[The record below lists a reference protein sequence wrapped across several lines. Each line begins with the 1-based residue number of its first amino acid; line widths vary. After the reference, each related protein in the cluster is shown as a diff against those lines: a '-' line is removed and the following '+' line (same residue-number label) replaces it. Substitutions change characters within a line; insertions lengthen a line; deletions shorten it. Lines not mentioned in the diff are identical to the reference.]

1 MPACNT
7 REALRPEA
15 MTPPT
20 PDMIHTYMRYIRYIH
35 TCDTYIHIRCA
46 HVYIRCAAHMHVI
59 LHVKQ
64 MRCIHAYIKCNTY
77 IHMYIHQMR
86 YIQTCNCDIQIIH
99 QIQYDAMHTSIRY
112 DVDIHQIRYTH
123 VSTYTSDAIRKY
135 THQIRRCDTCTQ
147 TYSRHA
153 TYKRAPITHTS
164 VHWIRYIY
172 TYIAS
177 S

>member
-1 MPACNT
+1 MSMPACNT

-20 PDMIHTYMRYIRYIH
+20 PDMIHTYMRYTRYIH
-35 TCDTYIHIRCA
+35 RCDTYIHIRCA

-77 IHMYIHQMR
+77 IHMYIHQIR

-99 QIQYDAMHTSIRY
+99 QIRYDAMHTSIRH
-112 DVDIHQIRYTH
+112 DVGMHQIRYTH

-135 THQIRRCDTCTQ
+135 THQIRRCDTCIQ
-147 TYSRHA
+147 MLCIQIYSRHA
-153 TYKRAPITHTS
+153 THKRASIIHTFTH
-164 VHWIRYIY
+164 
-172 TYIAS
+172 
-177 S
+177 